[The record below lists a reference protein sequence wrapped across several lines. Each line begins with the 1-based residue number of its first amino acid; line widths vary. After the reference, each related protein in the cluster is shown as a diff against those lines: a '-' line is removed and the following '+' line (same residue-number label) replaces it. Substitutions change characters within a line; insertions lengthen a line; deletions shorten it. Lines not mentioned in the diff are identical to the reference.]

1 MNKRSGNALG
11 LATPIKAWAQR
22 SAFVFF
28 FALAIA
34 LLVLGRAQ
42 TPAVERVRTAVND
55 AIAPVLEL
63 VTSPVATVSDTIVN
77 TRELLEVRAAN
88 EALRRENERLLQW
101 QAAAQRLEDEN
112 RLLRE
117 LNELAIE
124 PRTRYIT
131 ARVIGD
137 QGGAFVRSVLV
148 SAGARDGVEK
158 GQAALTG
165 RGLAGRVAE
174 TGRRAARI
182 LLVTDMNSRVPVLV
196 GDARD
201 RAVLAG
207 DNSPNPEL
215 LYFSPG
221 VQMRVGDRVVTSG
234 HGGAFPSGLPIGV
247 VTDVREND
255 VRVEPYVD
263 WSHLEF
269 LRLVDYELP
278 SILKSP
284 KDGLAKGKVPPRAAA
299 PVTESSS
306 DASAAPVAQADT
318 AAVAGQAQ

>member
-1 MNKRSGNALG
+1 MNKRSGNVLG
-11 LATPIKAWAQR
+11 LATPLRAWAQR
-22 SAFVFF
+22 SAFIVF
-28 FALAIA
+28 FALAIV
-34 LLVLGRAQ
+34 LLILGRAN

-55 AIAPVLEL
+55 AVAPLLEL
-63 VTSPVATVSDTIVN
+63 ATSPVATVSDAIVN
-77 TRELLEVRAAN
+77 ARELMEVRAAN
-88 EALRRENERLLQW
+88 EALRQENERLLQW
-101 QAAAQRLEDEN
+101 RAAAQRLEDEN
-112 RLLRE
+112 RLLRD

-148 SAGARDGVEK
+148 SAGTRDGVAK

-165 RGLAGRVAE
+165 KGLAGRVAE

-182 LLVTDMNSRVPVLV
+182 LLVTDMNSRIPVLV
-196 GDARD
+196 GQARD

-207 DNSPNPEL
+207 DNSPMPEL

-221 VQMRVGDRVVTSG
+221 VQIRVGDRVVTSG

-247 VTDVREND
+247 VTEVRENE

-278 SILKSP
+278 RILSSTE
-284 KDGLAKGKVPPRAAA
+284 DG
-299 PVTESSS
+299 
-306 DASAAPVAQADT
+306 VAQARGQNKAAAQSGTTAESNEAAT
-318 AAVAGQAQ
+318 AATTATEPAR